1 VSTEPSLDPA
11 ELLACARGET
21 GLEEFDDPSPI
32 EPLEVLTRALC
43 SEARLNAGG
52 RYYWSMRLLGILTT
66 RLRGREWFRKHPEI
80 LDEPIGA
87 PVIILGLTRTG
98 TTLLHRLIASDG
110 RFSSAAFWEGRFPVP
125 TDDDLDGGKRIA
137 AAKAE
142 IDAMLAANPDLAS
155 IHPFDALGA
164 EEDILILDQTLL
176 SNTAETLAC
185 VPSYYEWLRKQDLRP
200 AYGFWYRMLQML
212 QWQKKQRGMT
222 GERWVLKTP
231 MHLGH
236 VDRILELLPDATFV
250 QTHRDPLT
258 TIPSYASMIQGLW
271 RGVSDESDSLE
282 AARESSA
289 TLEHDLKRCL
299 QVRDSLPP
307 GKFIDVDFR
316 DTVNDP
322 IGVVERIYREIGMA
336 MTERARS
343 QIGAYMKT
351 HPREGRP
358 THTYTLEQFGF
369 TEEEIRRRF
378 QEYRAR
384 HIEPALQNIAGQG
397 RGPS

>member
-1 VSTEPSLDPA
+1 MSSVSSLDPVD
-11 ELLACARGET
+11 LLARARDET

-32 EPLEVLTRALC
+32 EPLQVLTRALR

-52 RYYWSMRLLGILTT
+52 RYYWSMRLLGILMT
-66 RLRGREWFRKHPEI
+66 RLRGREWFRRHPEI
-80 LDEPIGA
+80 LDERIGA

-98 TTLLHRLIASDG
+98 TTLLHRLIASDA

-125 TDDDLDGGKRIA
+125 ADDDLDGSKRVA

-164 EEDILILDQTLL
+164 DEDILILDQTLL

-185 VPSYYEWLRKQDLRP
+185 VPSYYEWLRKRDLRP
-200 AYGFWYRMLQML
+200 AYRFWYRMLQML
-212 QWQKKQRGMT
+212 QWQKERRGAA

-236 VDRILELLPDATFV
+236 VDHILELMPDATFV

-258 TIPSYASMIQGLW
+258 TIPSYASMIDGLW

-299 QVRDSLPP
+299 QVRDSLSPD
-307 GKFIDVDFR
+307 KFIDVDFR
-316 DTVNDP
+316 DTVRDP
-322 IGVVERIYREIGMA
+322 IGVVERIYREIGMP
-336 MTERARS
+336 MTDLARA
-343 QIGAYMKT
+343 QIDAYMKT

-358 THTYTLEQFGF
+358 KHTYTLGQFGF

-378 QEYRAR
+378 REYRAR
-384 HIEPALQNIAGQG
+384 HIEPAREDDPG
-397 RGPS
+397 R

>member
-1 VSTEPSLDPA
+1 MSSEPSLDPGD
-11 ELLACARGET
+11 LLARAHVET
-21 GLEEFDDPSPI
+21 GLEEFDEPSPI
-32 EPLEVLTRALC
+32 EPLEILTRALR

-52 RYYWSMRLLGILTT
+52 RYYWSTRLLGILTT
-66 RLRGREWFRKHPEI
+66 RLRGREWFRRHPEI
-80 LDEPIGA
+80 LDERIGA
-87 PVIILGLTRTG
+87 PVIIVGLTRTG
-98 TTLLHRLIASDG
+98 TTLLHRLIASDT

-125 TDDDLDGGKRIA
+125 ADDDLDGGKRIA

-164 EEDILILDQTLL
+164 DEDILILDQTLL

-200 AYGFWYRMLQML
+200 AYRFWYRMLQML
-212 QWQKKQRGMT
+212 QWQKKRRGMT

-236 VDRILELLPDATFV
+236 VDRILELLPEATFV

-271 RGVSDESDSLE
+271 RGVSDQSDALE

-289 TLEHDLKRCL
+289 TLEHDLNRCL
-299 QVRDSLPP
+299 RVRDSLPP
-307 GKFIDVDFR
+307 NKFIDVDFR
-316 DTVNDP
+316 DTVSDP
-322 IGVVERIYREIGMA
+322 IGVVDRVYREIGMP

-343 QIGAYMKT
+343 QISAYMQM

-384 HIEPALQNIAGQG
+384 HIEPGG
-397 RGPS
+397 VY